1 MSLIISLILIGI
13 TLYGWRNTYK
23 VDNGK
28 YRRIILTWGQFFG
41 ILVMGLIPAINILLF
56 IGLIVYYLVDGTC
69 TFSLTDITG
78 KDEKEVNPSFSA
90 LRQKVVEFLKK
101 EFWK

>member
-1 MSLIISLILIGI
+1 
-13 TLYGWRNTYK
+13 
-23 VDNGK
+23 
-28 YRRIILTWGQFFG
+28 
-41 ILVMGLIPAINILLF
+41 
-56 IGLIVYYLVDGTC
+56 LVDGTC

-78 KDEKEVNPSFSA
+78 KDEKEINPSFSV